1 MYKVQRSLLQH
12 TNQKNRSHPLH
23 LAMDDSLPR
32 TKRRERMEFNWGG
45 RQKSGGDTEAGQVQK
60 SYIHTGVNTEIEDG
74 AVSTCNLFLQE
85 SCTGLLMEQIRNSQD
100 APSYQYQME
109 RDPGKRDESLTDI
122 DYMSMWNSVQCSQV
136 GC

>member
-1 MYKVQRSLLQH
+1 MDRACYAGVIICLAITLLQCLLFF
-12 TNQKNRSHPLH
+12 P
-23 LAMDDSLPR
+23 
-32 TKRRERMEFNWGG
+32 
-45 RQKSGGDTEAGQVQK
+45 QVQK

-109 RDPGKRDESLTDI
+109 VNKVTI
-122 DYMSMWNSVQCSQV
+122 
-136 GC
+136 

>member
-1 MYKVQRSLLQH
+1 ML
-12 TNQKNRSHPLH
+12 
-23 LAMDDSLPR
+23 
-32 TKRRERMEFNWGG
+32 RRGCYLFGHNLITV
-45 RQKSGGDTEAGQVQK
+45 SACFFFPQVQK

-109 RDPGKRDESLTDI
+109 VNKVTI
-122 DYMSMWNSVQCSQV
+122 
-136 GC
+136 